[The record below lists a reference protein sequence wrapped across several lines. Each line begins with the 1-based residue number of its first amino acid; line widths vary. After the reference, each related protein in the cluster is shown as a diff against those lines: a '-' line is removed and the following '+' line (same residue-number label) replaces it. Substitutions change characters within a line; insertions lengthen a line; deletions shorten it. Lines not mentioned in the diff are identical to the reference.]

1 MHTWQNLIQS
11 GDTYSCKAPEMDLTW
26 CEAAVCC
33 YREATYI
40 PPTHTL
46 HKTPDLEK
54 RVPKKLQSYSK
65 HLPVPFTV
73 TPQTNSF
80 PHSLT
85 YKTTAAKSEVLV
97 LLTIL

>member
-33 YREATYI
+33 YREAAYI
-40 PPTHTL
+40 PPTYTHTL
-46 HKTPDLEK
+46 HGAPDLEK

-73 TPQTNSF
+73 TPHTGSF
-80 PHSLT
+80 PHNLT

-97 LLTIL
+97 LLT